1 MSESFEDFKKNFK
14 MEDAQQDSFQATPK
28 SSVKLIK
35 NTKGVQWEV
44 KIVQGEEKLLEGLM
58 IAAVNVHKKLVGEFG
73 K

>member
-1 MSESFEDFKKNFK
+1 MEKFEDFKKNFK
-14 MEDAQQDSFQATPK
+14 MDDAQQDSFQATPK